1 MSIRSLLIIAC
12 IAICTLP
19 APPALAGQIT
29 VAAAADLTFAL
40 RDAAVRFQGQTGNA
54 VLLSYG
60 SSGNFFSQIENG
72 APFDLFFSA
81 DVDYPR
87 RLAAAGLTEPGS
99 LYDYALGRIVI
110 WVSSASPLDLG
121 RGLPVLLDSRVRKIA
136 IANPQHAPYG
146 RAAVAALKHAAI
158 YDRLKDKLV
167 LGESVSQAAQ
177 FVVSGNAD
185 AGVIALSLAMAP
197 PLKSKGRFAEIHAA
211 DYPPIIQAAVILK
224 AARDKRTAA
233 QFLDFLRTPAGV
245 ALMERYG
252 FLLPKQPTAQSAV
265 DAGED

>member
-1 MSIRSLLIIAC
+1 MSVKSRLIFVCTAIYALLA
-12 IAICTLP
+12 A
-19 APPALAGQIT
+19 PALAGQIT

-40 RDAAVRFQGQTGNA
+40 RDAAARFQRQTGNS

-60 SSGNFFSQIENG
+60 SSGNFFSQVENG
-72 APFDLFFSA
+72 APFDIFFSA

-99 LYDYALGRIVI
+99 LYEYAVGRIVI
-110 WVSSASPLDLG
+110 WVPSASPFDLD
-121 RGLPVLLDSRVRKIA
+121 RGLPVLLDSRVRRIA

-177 FVVSGNAD
+177 FVASGNAD
-185 AGVIALSLAMAP
+185 AGVIALSLALAP
-197 PLKSKGRFAEIHAA
+197 PLKSKGRYVEIPPT

-224 AARDKRTAA
+224 AAHDRQTAA
-233 QFLDFLRTPAGV
+233 QFIDFLRQPAGV
-245 ALMERYG
+245 ALMQSYG
-252 FLLPKQPTAQSAV
+252 FLLPNQPQAQL
-265 DAGED
+265 AGH